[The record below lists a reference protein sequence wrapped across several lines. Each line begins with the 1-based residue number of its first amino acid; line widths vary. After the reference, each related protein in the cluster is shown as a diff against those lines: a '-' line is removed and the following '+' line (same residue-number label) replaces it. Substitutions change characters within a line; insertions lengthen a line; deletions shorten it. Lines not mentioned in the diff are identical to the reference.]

1 MIAGLGTKELLMLY
15 AFLLQS
21 SYLASHPEGRDLRL
35 VLGDRVLINRKVERK
50 DGKVS
55 RKVILKTGDR
65 GETLSLPFLFFL
77 QKEVEDRL
85 FSLTSP
91 EPVTWGTGSDYVSVE
106 PEEGA
111 VALKVVDRGS
121 PFRVRFSSFEV
132 LRSLSASIET
142 IRTWN
147 APYPVSTPKVEIF
160 PGRTAFAVLRLLG
173 DEKREIELGVYPVLN
188 LALYSFLTVKSLL
201 TVS

>member
-65 GETLSLPFLFFL
+65 GEILSLPFLFFL

-132 LRSLSASIET
+132 LRELSASIET

-147 APYPVSTPKVEIF
+147 APYPVSTPKVEVF

-188 LALYSFLTVKSLL
+188 LALYSFLTVRSLL

>member
-21 SYLASHPEGRDLRL
+21 SHLASHPEGKDLKL
-35 VLGDRVLINRKVERK
+35 VLGDRILINRKVERK

-55 RKVILKTGDR
+55 RKVVLKTEDR
-65 GETLSLPFLFFL
+65 GESLSLPFLFFL

-132 LRSLSASIET
+132 LRELSASIET

-147 APYPVSTPKVEIF
+147 APYPVSTPKVEVF

-188 LALYSFLTVKSLL
+188 LALYSFLTVRSLL